1 MGDRDLYF
9 YDISLRDIAGAMNR
23 GLAILYYGAMEGT
36 FGGRKSP
43 PVPLD
48 RFNAIQ
54 FKLRIPPSIPS
65 KRLYKNQVLF
75 LRKELANDLWH
86 ERSLNTTR
94 VVRRVS
100 LTKKPSL
107 KHHRI
112 ARIFTPESRPIHLA
126 QFTDR
131 WTHAQRVPAAY
142 SDYLKNEFEV
152 FFLRADAD
160 TQVMHLI
167 CDTINRSLVDS
178 ERRDIHSYG
187 DIYGPQAPVSH
198 LPEEACVSAFR
209 FE

>member
-1 MGDRDLYF
+1 MGQRESFF

-36 FGGRKSP
+36 FGGRKYP
-43 PVPLD
+43 PVALEH
-48 RFNAIQ
+48 FNVIQ
-54 FKLRIPPSIPS
+54 IKLRIPPGIPS

-75 LRKELANDLWH
+75 LRKVMADALWH
-86 ERSLNTTR
+86 QRSLTTTR
-94 VVRRVS
+94 IVRRVK
-100 LTKKPSL
+100 LTSKPSL

-112 ARIFTPESRPIHLA
+112 ARIFTPENRPIHLA
-126 QFTDR
+126 RFTGG
-131 WTHAQRVPAAY
+131 WTHAPRVPTAY
-142 SDYLKNEFEV
+142 SDYLKSEFEV

-167 CDTINRSLVDS
+167 SDTIHRSLAAS
-178 ERRDIHSYG
+178 ERRDIPPYQDLHA
-187 DIYGPQAPVSH
+187 PQSALSH